1 MDTPTPAPVVP
12 VAKPAP
18 VDLLLLEEIGPR
30 EPSPTKMVP
39 AVAHDEVGTAMEN
52 IRKALVKN
60 IEDEDQTQ
68 LVDAIQEHRTLLLKY
83 VTQQYLSNPKSASLL
98 IGLISLINDME
109 KTVRDDRKEKMK
121 KQDSQ
126 NNIVAFNQMVDAMK
140 SISAGKIDLPVFDM
154 QAFILD
160 PSKSLITPT
169 MEGINPITAEEL
181 VQGNSIVDIDGKTV

>member
-1 MDTPTPAPVVP
+1 MDTPTPAPVTP

-30 EPSPTKMVP
+30 ESPTKMNP
-39 AVAHDEVGTAMEN
+39 AIAHDEVGEAMEN

-126 NNIVAFNQMVDAMK
+126 NNVVAFNQMVDAMK

-160 PSKSLITPT
+160 PTKSLIQPN
-169 MEGINPITAEEL
+169 MEGVAPIRPEEL
-181 VQGNSIVDIDGKTV
+181 VQGNTVVDIDGNAV